1 MGAMNR
7 RTRGFTLIEV
17 LVVVVLGSILIQLAI
32 KGFGLTS
39 SQISVREAR
48 NVFNGMAAR
57 ARAQAIESGL
67 ATVLIAYA
75 DGDSVV
81 IVANGR
87 TMENVLFGGDLGV
100 DIQTSENI
108 TRICMNTRGYASPD
122 CNSFDSVIKMAF
134 VQGSKSATLEILP
147 LGQIRW

>member
-1 MGAMNR
+1 M
-7 RTRGFTLIEV
+7 
-17 LVVVVLGSILIQLAI
+17 QLAI

-39 SQISVREAR
+39 SQMSAREAR

-67 ATVLIAYA
+67 ATALIADA

-81 IVANGR
+81 IQANGSTVETVR
-87 TMENVLFGGDLGV
+87 FGEELGV
-100 DIQTSENI
+100 DIQAPDKI
-108 TRICMNTRGYASPD
+108 TRICMNPRGYASPT
-122 CNSFDSVIKMAF
+122 CNSFSSATKMAF